1 MADVL
6 RGKGVLPVIFI
17 AIASLL
23 AATFFL
29 SDDQTSP
36 VKEQARE
43 SKELQG
49 KAGEKRGGE
58 ADLAT
63 WVEFT
68 RRLLPGGRA
77 ALAEK
82 RALEAETKEKIK
94 ELKIAV
100 AELKQKQAAW
110 EEYER
115 SMGANEGGKRAWT
128 DLHTWVRRLAREHKL
143 NVGRST
149 PSKNI
154 DRKFESFE
162 KHTVNLDFAAPD
174 NSLVNYLVALAKE
187 PQMVRVSS
195 LTIRRPNNNPQILT
209 GTISVVASFPKQER
223 ELKGKYDRQ
232 SKSSPSTQYTK
243 AGLIQK
249 EDRFQKKRVHDELRA
264 EYKKLQR
271 EHAALL
277 IKDEG
282 FRKKYEYD
290 ELRKKAL
297 ECFYA
302 VAVSLPAEMQLLA
315 MNFNDRKESKQ
326 NLSVTGF
333 VPTDLD
339 QLVATFKDEMADF
352 QVKDAE
358 ANGVSLFDKVE
369 GGSIVEIPFRGNPM
383 KRWSLSC
390 ELMMN
395 RETQKEGRPSV
406 PPRPPSGGEVVPVAK
421 LTTKVPAQGKENTA
435 SPPKPSTGALKSA
448 VDQNKTAPLT
458 SPAVPS
464 GSAAEGVP
472 KPPQKPKFAVPMP
485 LGGVDFGDIVR
496 KNPFGLERPGD
507 KPPAKVP
514 KYKPAPPAKPPVR
527 LSGIMALG
535 GKKKVYLEIKVPG
548 AGATPLY
555 HALAESESANG
566 VKVLSIDPVKGEVK
580 LDIKGEEVTR
590 SFDEKQGKGEPFASN
605 RGSSH
610 GSTSRGSSSRGS
622 SSRGSSSSSR
632 YNRRPT
638 TPTRPPSGGGGA
650 LKPVPQRS
658 PGKRSD
664 AEPVKEPSAKLP
676 LVRLTSVLLLQGK
689 KKAYLE
695 IHVPGASSPLYHQL
709 QEGESV
715 NGVKVIRIDRNRV
728 VIKFEATNEERTV
741 TFPEDNPAKARPS
754 SPPKTSPGRLKTVP
768 SRGKRS

>member
-1 MADVL
+1 MAGVL

-23 AATFFL
+23 AATYFL
-29 SDDQTSP
+29 ADDRTSP
-36 VKEQARE
+36 VKKQARE

-100 AELKQKQAAW
+100 ADLKQRQAAW

-115 SMGANEGGKRAWT
+115 SMGVNEGGKRAWT
-128 DLHTWVRRLAREHKL
+128 DLHSWVRKLARDQKL
-143 NVGRST
+143 MIGRSS
-149 PSKNI
+149 PMRI
-154 DRKFESFE
+154 DDPEFTSFE
-162 KHTVNLDFAAPD
+162 KHTVNLDFIAPD
-174 NSLVNYLVALAKE
+174 NSLVNYLMALAKE

-209 GTISVVASFPKQER
+209 GNISVVASFPRER

-243 AGLIQK
+243 ADLIQK

-302 VAVSLPAEMQLLA
+302 VAVSLPAEMQLLT
-315 MNFNDRKESKQ
+315 MNFNDRKESTQ
-326 NLSVTGF
+326 NLSVIGS

-358 ANGVSLFDKVE
+358 ENGVSLFDKVE

-390 ELMMN
+390 ELVMN

-406 PPRPPSGGEVVPVAK
+406 PPRPPSGGGVVPVAK

-435 SPPKPSTGALKSA
+435 SPPKPSTEALKSA
-448 VDQNKTAPLT
+448 VD
-458 SPAVPS
+458 
-464 GSAAEGVP
+464 
-472 KPPQKPKFAVPMP
+472 PQKPEFAVPMP

-507 KPPAKVP
+507 KPPAK
-514 KYKPAPPAKPPVR
+514 KREFITAPPAKPTVR

-535 GKKKVYLEIKVPG
+535 EKKKVYLEIKVPG

-622 SSRGSSSSSR
+622 SGSSSRGSSSSR
-632 YNRRPT
+632 YNRWPT
-638 TPTRPPSGGGGA
+638 TSTRPPSGGGGSLGGS
-650 LKPVPQRS
+650 LKSVPTR
-658 PGKRSD
+658 GRRSD
-664 AEPVKEPSAKLP
+664 AEPVKEREAKLP
-676 LVRLTSVLLLQGK
+676 LVRLTGVLLLQEK

-695 IHVPGASSPLYHQL
+695 IRVPGASNPLYHQL
-709 QEGESV
+709 QEGESA

-728 VIKFEATNEERTV
+728 VFKFEATNEERTV

-754 SPPKTSPGRLKTVP
+754 SPPKTSPGRLKTIP

>member
-29 SDDQTSP
+29 SDDRTSP

-100 AELKQKQAAW
+100 ADLKQRQAAW

-115 SMGANEGGKRAWT
+115 NMGANEGGKRAWP
-128 DLHTWVRRLAREHKL
+128 DLHTWVRKL
-143 NVGRST
+143 GRDQKLKIGRST

-162 KHTVNLDFAAPD
+162 KHTVNLDFIAPD
-174 NSLVNYLVALAKE
+174 NSLVNYLMALAKE

-209 GTISVVASFPKQER
+209 GNISVVASFPKQER

-232 SKSSPSTQYTK
+232 SKGSPSTKHTK
-243 AGLIQK
+243 ARLIQK
-249 EDRFQKKRVHDELRA
+249 EDRFQKKRVHDELSA

-277 IKDEG
+277 MQDEG
-282 FRKKYEYD
+282 FRKKQEYD

-302 VAVSLPAEMQLLA
+302 VAVSLPSDMKLLTL
-315 MNFNDRKESKQ
+315 NYNDRKESKQ
-326 NLSVTGF
+326 NLSVTGI

-339 QLVATFKDEMADF
+339 QLVYTFKDEMADF

-358 ANGVSLFDKVE
+358 ANDVSLFEKVE
-369 GGSIVEIPFRGNPM
+369 EGSIVEIPIRGDPM

-390 ELMMN
+390 SLMVN
-395 RETQKEGRPSV
+395 REKQKEGRPSV
-406 PPRPPSGGEVVPVAK
+406 PPRPPSGGGVDPVAK
-421 LTTKVPAQGKENTA
+421 LTTKVPAQGKENTT
-435 SPPKPSTGALKSA
+435 SPLKPSTGALKPA
-448 VDQNKTAPLT
+448 VDQNKTTPAT
-458 SPAVPS
+458 SSTMPS
-464 GSAAEGVP
+464 GSAAEDVP
-472 KPPQKPKFAVPMP
+472 KPPQKPKLAVPPMP

-514 KYKPAPPAKPPVR
+514 EYKPAPPAKPTVR

-605 RGSSH
+605 RGPSR
-610 GSTSRGSSSRGS
+610 GCTSRGCSSRGS
-622 SSRGSSSSSR
+622 SSRGSSSSG
-632 YNRRPT
+632 YNRP
-638 TPTRPPSGGGGA
+638 PTRPPSGGGGS
-650 LKPVPQRS
+650 LKGVPTRGRQ
-658 PGKRSD
+658 SD

-695 IHVPGASSPLYHQL
+695 IHVPGTSSPLYHQL
-709 QEGESV
+709 QEGGSA

-728 VIKFEATNEERTV
+728 VIKFEATNDERTV

>member
-1 MADVL
+1 M
-6 RGKGVLPVIFI
+6 GV
-17 AIASLL
+17 
-23 AATFFL
+23 
-29 SDDQTSP
+29 
-36 VKEQARE
+36 
-43 SKELQG
+43 
-49 KAGEKRGGE
+49 
-58 ADLAT
+58 
-63 WVEFT
+63 
-68 RRLLPGGRA
+68 
-77 ALAEK
+77 
-82 RALEAETKEKIK
+82 
-94 ELKIAV
+94 
-100 AELKQKQAAW
+100 
-110 EEYER
+110 
-115 SMGANEGGKRAWT
+115 NEGGKRAWT
-128 DLHTWVRRLAREHKL
+128 DLHSWVRKLARDQKL
-143 NVGRST
+143 MIGRSS
-149 PSKNI
+149 PMRI
-154 DRKFESFE
+154 DDPEFTSFE
-162 KHTVNLDFAAPD
+162 KHTVNLDFIAPD
-174 NSLVNYLVALAKE
+174 NSLVNYLMALAKE

-302 VAVSLPAEMQLLA
+302 VAVSLPAEMQLLT
-315 MNFNDRKESKQ
+315 MNFNDRKESTQ
-326 NLSVTGF
+326 NLSVIGS

-358 ANGVSLFDKVE
+358 ENGVSLFDKVE

-390 ELMMN
+390 ELVMN

-406 PPRPPSGGEVVPVAK
+406 PPRPPSGGGVVPVAK

-435 SPPKPSTGALKSA
+435 SPPKPSTEALKSA
-448 VDQNKTAPLT
+448 VD
-458 SPAVPS
+458 
-464 GSAAEGVP
+464 
-472 KPPQKPKFAVPMP
+472 PQKPEFAVPLP

>member
-1 MADVL
+1 MAGVL

-23 AATFFL
+23 AATYFL
-29 SDDQTSP
+29 ADDRTSP
-36 VKEQARE
+36 VKKQARE

-100 AELKQKQAAW
+100 ADLKQRQAAW

-128 DLHTWVRRLAREHKL
+128 DLHTWVRKLAREHKL
-143 NVGRST
+143 SIGRSS
-149 PSKNI
+149 PSKI
-154 DRKFESFE
+154 VDPKFESLE
-162 KHTVNLDFAAPD
+162 KHTVGLDFIASD
-174 NSLVNYLVALAKE
+174 NSLVNYLMALAKE

-209 GTISVVASFPKQER
+209 GNISVVASFPRER

-243 AGLIQK
+243 ADLIQK
-249 EDRFQKKRVHDELRA
+249 EDRFHKKRVHDELRA

-302 VAVSLPAEMQLLA
+302 VAVSLPAEMQLLT
-315 MNFNDRKESKQ
+315 MNFNDRKESTQ
-326 NLSVTGF
+326 NLSVIGS

-358 ANGVSLFDKVE
+358 ENGVSLFDKVE

-390 ELMMN
+390 ELVMN

-406 PPRPPSGGEVVPVAK
+406 PPRPPSGGGVVPVAK

-435 SPPKPSTGALKSA
+435 SPPKPSTEALKSA
-448 VDQNKTAPLT
+448 VD
-458 SPAVPS
+458 
-464 GSAAEGVP
+464 
-472 KPPQKPKFAVPMP
+472 PQKPEFAVPMP

-514 KYKPAPPAKPPVR
+514 EYKPAPPAKPTVR

-622 SSRGSSSSSR
+622 SSRGSSSSG
-632 YNRRPT
+632 YNRP
-638 TPTRPPSGGGGA
+638 PTRPPSGGGGSSKGSFGKGSYSRGSRPNLPA
-650 LKPVPQRS
+650 VPTIPEKHTVAPGTPLKPPL
-658 PGKRSD
+658 P
-664 AEPVKEPSAKLP
+664 LP
-676 LVRLTSVLLLQGK
+676 LVRLTGVLLLREK
-689 KKAYLE
+689 KKAYLK
-695 IHVPGASSPLYHQL
+695 IHLPGALSPLYHQL
-709 QEGESV
+709 QEGESA
-715 NGVKVIRIDRNRV
+715 NGVKVIRVDRNRV

-754 SPPKTSPGRLKTVP
+754 SPPKTSPGRLKTIP